1 MIKGSIE
8 KDHIF
13 VNIRASKYVKKI
25 LTAME
30 EEIDNHTM
38 IVGEF
43 NNSLHQWTD
52 HPGSALWPPFYRGGT
67 EVWIGY
73 WSYPGWNSLYF
84 E

>member
-13 VNIRASKYVKKI
+13 VNIRASKYVKEI

-52 HPGSALWPPFYRGGT
+52 HPGSAL
-67 EVWIGY
+67 
-73 WSYPGWNSLYF
+73 
-84 E
+84 